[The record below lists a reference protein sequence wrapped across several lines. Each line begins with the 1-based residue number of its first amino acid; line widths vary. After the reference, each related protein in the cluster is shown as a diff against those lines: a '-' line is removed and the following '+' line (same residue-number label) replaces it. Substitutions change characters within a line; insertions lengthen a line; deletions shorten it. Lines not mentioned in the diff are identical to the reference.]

1 MTFFKHHGFAR
12 YVAYTMTIF
21 NLIAIAT
28 AVNASATAIAQDIAP
43 NTASGSITVNGQK
56 TEFRYAYAI
65 TRTSLSSKKLE
76 TVLIISDKPVAANA
90 VADDTERMRAQ
101 QRDDLKMIEIKFD
114 DRKTLVGTNF
124 EVAPLV
130 VSAFSTEFKMNVE
143 SFTDKELTGR
153 FTSAKDHKMRDN
165 TYSFDVRFNA
175 VMMAPAASLSGKQ
188 AWDTPQGK
196 VLAEY
201 LRACRAGDK
210 AAIRRVVVAEVR
222 AELDGPKGVDTIK
235 FLKADA
241 ADPKTAEFGS
251 LTVDGNIAKAKIIK
265 RFKDGSETTGY
276 ELRKVGDVWL
286 VNP

>member
-1 MTFFKHHGFAR
+1 MIFFKHHRFAR
-12 YVAYTMTIF
+12 NAAYMATIF
-21 NLIAIAT
+21 NLISVAT
-28 AVNASATAIAQDIAP
+28 VATVSATAIAQSIAP
-43 NTASGSITVNGQK
+43 NTAQGSITVNGQK
-56 TEFRYAYAI
+56 TDFRYAYAV

-76 TVLIISDKPVAANA
+76 TVLVISDKPVAPNA

-114 DRKTLVGTNF
+114 DSKTVVGTNF
-124 EVAPLV
+124 EVAPVV
-130 VSAFSTEFKMNVE
+130 VSAFSTEFKMTVE
-143 SFTDKELTGR
+143 SFTDKELKGR
-153 FTSAKDHKMRDN
+153 FNSAREHKFRDN
-165 TYSFDVRFNA
+165 AYSFDVRFNA
-175 VMMAPAASLSGKQ
+175 VMTAPPASLEGKE
-188 AWDTPQGK
+188 AWATPQGK

-210 AAIRRVVVAEVR
+210 AAIKRVVVAEVR
-222 AELDGPKGVDTIK
+222 AALDGPKGADTIK